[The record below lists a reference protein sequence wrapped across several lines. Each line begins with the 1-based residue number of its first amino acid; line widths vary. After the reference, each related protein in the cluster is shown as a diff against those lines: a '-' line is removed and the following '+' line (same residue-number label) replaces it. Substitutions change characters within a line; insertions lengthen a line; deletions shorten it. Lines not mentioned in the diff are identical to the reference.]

1 LTKLC
6 QSNHKFFQDIKTMKI
21 LTILSLML
29 LLSNCAGGN
38 VSKVKFGKRC
48 TAADNNGLKES
59 SYVWVIS
66 KDALRSFD
74 KRINKSNCLD
84 S

>member
-1 LTKLC
+1 
-6 QSNHKFFQDIKTMKI
+6 MKI

>member
-1 LTKLC
+1 
-6 QSNHKFFQDIKTMKI
+6 MKI
-21 LTILSLML
+21 LSTL
-29 LLSNCAGGN
+29 LLLLVLTNCAGRN
-38 VSKVKFGKRC
+38 VAKIKFGKRC
-48 TAADNNGLKES
+48 TAANSEGLKES

-66 KDALRSFD
+66 KDALKSFD